1 MWHPLLALSLDGVL
15 MADQSPLILSF
26 GSVNIDLTV
35 GVETLPKA
43 GETQHAGSYTVGLG
57 GKGANQAAAAARLC
71 HNHSIKVALAG
82 RTGPDNF
89 ATLARETL
97 TTFGVECSPLLEDP
111 DHATGIAL
119 IHVDKQGENCITVVG
134 GANQAVSETDIIA
147 ATPLLNAAQVLLL
160 QLECPLHAVTA
171 AAQAAHAGGAVVIL
185 DPAPAP
191 NEDLPKLL
199 WQNTDIVTPNETE
212 TERLTGIRPET
223 PDGAAQAARILRG
236 KGAKAAIIKMG
247 GRGTYWQDATGEG
260 FIPPFPVTPIDT
272 VAAGDCFNAG
282 LAVALTL
289 QNSLGDAVRF
299 ASACGALATTRKGA
313 ADAAPTWNDVQNLLI

>member
-1 MWHPLLALSLDGVL
+1 
-15 MADQSPLILSF
+15 MADNSPLILSF

-71 HNHSIKVALAG
+71 RSRPIRVALAG
-82 RTGPDNF
+82 RTGTDSF
-89 ATLARETL
+89 ATLARDTL
-97 TTFGVECSPLLEDP
+97 TTFGVECSPLLEDRE
-111 DHATGIAL
+111 HATGIAL
-119 IHVDKQGENCITVVG
+119 IHVDKRGENCITVVG
-134 GANQAVSETDIIA
+134 GANQAVSETDIRA
-147 ATPLLNAAQVLLL
+147 ASPLLKTAQVLLL
-160 QLECPLHAVTA
+160 QLECPLPAVIA
-171 AAQAAHAGGAVVIL
+171 AAQVAHAHGGLVIV

-191 NEDLPKLL
+191 EGDLPEEL

-223 PDGAAQAARILRG
+223 PEAAARAAHSLRN
-236 KGAKAAIIKMG
+236 KGAKAALIKMG
-247 GRGTYWQDATGEG
+247 GRGTYWQDVKGEG
-260 FIPPFPVTPIDT
+260 FIPPFPVNPIDT

-289 QNSLGDAVRF
+289 NYSLAQAVRF

-313 ADAAPTWNDVQNLLI
+313 ADAAPTWEEVQNILA